1 MDKRQEV
8 IDRLLQLPQ
17 QEDVWQLGVEQ
28 YLVRWI
34 NFAGR
39 GWYPWMTAIYSLTHQ
54 AVIANL
60 PFWTDPP
67 TEDFVWWIIW
77 RAVVGPARPATAHRP
92 TELQM
97 RDDPIGQALKP
108 WVERLGISCV
118 LKDKMEVVEKAI
130 FEAGKE
136 F

>member
-39 GWYPWMTAIYSLTHQ
+39 GAKALVPSVTSSVAS
-54 AVIANL
+54 
-60 PFWTDPP
+60 
-67 TEDFVWWIIW
+67 
-77 RAVVGPARPATAHRP
+77 PAAPSSFASWQQPGRRRP
-92 TELQM
+92 
-97 RDDPIGQALKP
+97 G
-108 WVERLGISCV
+108 
-118 LKDKMEVVEKAI
+118 
-130 FEAGKE
+130 
-136 F
+136 